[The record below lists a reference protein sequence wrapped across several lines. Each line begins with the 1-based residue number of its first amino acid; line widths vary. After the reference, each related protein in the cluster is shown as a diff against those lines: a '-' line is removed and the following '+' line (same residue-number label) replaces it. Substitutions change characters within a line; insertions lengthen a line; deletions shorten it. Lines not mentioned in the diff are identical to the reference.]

1 MKRSTLISDLAIR
14 YKYLNH
20 PQVEKMV
27 ELVFKH
33 LANALSQDQ
42 RIEIRGI
49 GTWHVKTRKPRLARN
64 PRTGEKV
71 QVGIKKNIAFRM
83 AKDLKFRINSNTSPA
98 EIDKKIETNKYIY
111 GVKFGLEFFC
121 SKGGREAIKKF
132 KNKNVKIFLDLK
144 LKDIPNTVYKAIRS
158 LKDVNP
164 DYLTIHASG
173 GLEMMRAAKKA
184 QSETN
189 KKLKILAVTILT
201 SLTNKDLKQM
211 GSNSSV
217 ETQVEKLA
225 QTAKLA
231 KIHGIVCS
239 AHEIK
244 KVRKVSKSF
253 EIVVPG
259 IRISNKVQDQKRVMS
274 PKQALKLGA
283 THLVIGRDITKG
295 NPKTNIKKVLNALI

>member
-1 MKRSTLISDLAIR
+1 MKKQPIFVAVDTN
-14 YKYLNH
+14 NH
-20 PQVEKMV
+20 KRAS
-27 ELVFKH
+27 KII
-33 LANALSQDQ
+33 NA
-42 RIEIRGI
+42 
-49 GTWHVKTRKPRLARN
+49 T
-64 PRTGEKV
+64 
-71 QVGIKKNIAFRM
+71 KN
-83 AKDLKFRINSNTSPA
+83 
-98 EIDKKIETNKYIY
+98 YIY
-111 GVKFGLEFFC
+111 GAKFGLEFFC
-121 SKGGREAIKKF
+121 SKGGREAVKKF

-144 LKDIPNTVYKAIRS
+144 LKDIPNTVYKTIKS
-158 LKDVNP
+158 LRDISP

-173 GLEMMRAAKKA
+173 GLEMMKAAKKA

-189 KKLKILAVTILT
+189 KKMKILAVTILT

-211 GSNSSV
+211 GSNTPIQ
-217 ETQVEKLA
+217 TQVQKLA
-225 QTAKLA
+225 QAARLA

-244 KVRKVSKSF
+244 RVKKVSKNF

>member
-1 MKRSTLISDLAIR
+1 MKKQPIFVAVDTN
-14 YKYLNH
+14 NH
-20 PQVEKMV
+20 KR
-27 ELVFKH
+27 
-33 LANALSQDQ
+33 AS
-42 RIEIRGI
+42 EI
-49 GTWHVKTRKPRLARN
+49 
-64 PRTGEKV
+64 
-71 QVGIKKNIAFRM
+71 
-83 AKDLKFRINSNTSPA
+83 INSTKN
-98 EIDKKIETNKYIY
+98 YIY
-111 GVKFGLEFFC
+111 GAKFGLEFFC
-121 SKGGREAIKKF
+121 SKGGREAVKKF

-144 LKDIPNTVYKAIRS
+144 LKDIPNTVYKAIKS
-158 LKDVNP
+158 LRDISP

-173 GLEMMRAAKKA
+173 GLDMMKAAKKA

-189 KKLKILAVTILT
+189 KKMKILAVTILT

-211 GSNSSV
+211 GSN
-217 ETQVEKLA
+217 TPIQMQVQKLA
-225 QTAKLA
+225 QTARLA

-239 AHEIK
+239 AHEIT
-244 KVRKVSKSF
+244 KVKKVSKNF